1 MFTDL
6 RIPAGRR
13 PMTDSEA
20 RISAAIGLAITLL
33 FIAAIF
39 EEYSPKKLSIVFYI
53 LFWVP
58 MLVVHE
64 LGHALAARALGWRVR
79 EIVIGFGR
87 TLWQWQTG
95 ETRIKVKLAPIE
107 GYVLPAPAD
116 AKQVR
121 LKTGLIYAAGPGA
134 ELAVL
139 AIMIAFFGWE
149 TVFNDSSDVSLVA
162 LKTLA
167 VVILVG
173 AGFNLLPFRTDGA
186 VSDGLGILS
195 SPFMTRDVID
205 MRLLTFELREVQSLL
220 DAGETSKAMRLLGPL
235 LDRFPDNVALQL
247 LNGTAISRDGRTDDA
262 RALAK
267 SRLAD
272 AGLGEITRR
281 EWLKLQ
287 ATIEL
292 NAPDPH
298 FMTLDLAVQEALRI
312 TPDAPDLLAI
322 KGASLVLRGDY
333 EAGGNLLAHAWRK
346 GGDRDDDPLMLAF
359 LSVAAVKVGDRA
371 AADHFREAFEL
382 TNRSVALRKTVT
394 ELTA

>member
-20 RISAAIGLAITLL
+20 RISAAIGLVITLL
-33 FIAAIF
+33 FVAAIF

-58 MLVVHE
+58 MLIVHE

-87 TLWQWQTG
+87 TLWKWQTG

-107 GYVLPAPAD
+107 GYVLPAPVD
-116 AKQVR
+116 DSHVR
-121 LKTGLIYAAGPGA
+121 LKSALVYAAGPGA

-139 AIMIAFFGWE
+139 LIMIVLFGWD
-149 TVFNDSSDVSLVA
+149 TVFNDSDHVGLIA

-173 AGFNLLPFRTDGA
+173 AGFNLLPFRTEGA

-195 SPFMTRDVID
+195 SPFMTREVID
-205 MRLLTFELREVQSLL
+205 MRLLTIELREVQSLL
-220 DAGETSKAMRLLGPL
+220 DAGNTGKAIQLLTPL
-235 LDRFPDNVALQL
+235 LSRFPDNIALQL
-247 LNGTAISRDGRTDDA
+247 INGVAMTRDGRTDDA
-262 RALAK
+262 RAMAK

-272 AGLGEITRR
+272 SRLSEATRR

-298 FMTLDLAVQEALRI
+298 FMTLDLAVQEALKL
-312 TPDAPDLLAI
+312 TPDAADLLAV

-346 GGDRDDDPLMLAF
+346 GGDPDDDPLMLAF
-359 LSVAAVKVGDRA
+359 LSIAAVKVGNREA
-371 AADHFREAFEL
+371 AAHFREAFEL
-382 TNRSVALRKTVT
+382 TNRSITLQRKLA